1 MPGKVYG
8 HLYLPRL
15 FITLTAIRF
24 VYLDRAHAAA
34 ACFALFLVSSLLVR
48 SFVDPWLGIGWA
60 ALGIGAVLSPTK
72 WHLSPILAALV
83 FLLVLH
89 ALAIPGSL
97 FWGSGNWELTA
108 GVVIWMAPALLLYL
122 AGSRQVFAWLTPV
135 FLIHAFLVIYQGFTN
150 WHVSRNMVGNELHE
164 TLVREG
170 SAQGLANNPNIAA
183 GFLSIGI
190 IYVMTGRH
198 KWLAPPLV
206 MALLFTGSR
215 WALVVTAAVVLALLL
230 TRTISWK
237 AVVGAL
243 AGVVLAV
250 GLIGALTPFGY
261 TVAGYDSAGGA
272 FRAAER
278 HVNGRL
284 AIPHIPSFL
293 PSGVAEHPGL
303 HNVPLRIAVESG
315 VAAAILWVGVTGWAL
330 FMGWRGKVVTAVVGK
345 MNGVNPTSERPP
357 RTPLWPS
364 QWHRGGLRTLQ
375 PAWWLLLTLVLL
387 SMLDYYAWMGHLGGF
402 WWLLVG
408 LLAKT
413 NVTVPGIWS
422 HTTTRHHAG
431 PETDIPVGSGLSI
444 RPMNAVPRGLLG
456 KPSLRPRELNRREQ
470 SLRMAVTRMQRHDL
484 KFHRIEGLGNG

>member
-1 MPGKVYG
+1 VYG
-8 HLYLPRL
+8 SLYLPRL
-15 FITLTAIRF
+15 FVTLTAIR
-24 VYLDRAHAAA
+24 VAYLDRAHAAA

-48 SFVDPWLGIGWA
+48 SFADPWLGIGWA
-60 ALGIGAVLSPTK
+60 ALGIGAVLSPAQ
-72 WHLSPILAALV
+72 WRLSPILAALV

-122 AGSRQVFAWLTPV
+122 AGNRQVFAWLTPV

-150 WHVSRNMVGNELHE
+150 WYVIRNMVGDELRE

-170 SAQGLANNPNIAA
+170 VNQGLANNANIAG

-190 IYVMTGRH
+190 IYFMTGRH

-215 WALVVTAAVVLALLL
+215 WALMVTAAMVLALVLS
-230 TRTISWK
+230 RTISWK
-237 AVVGAL
+237 PVAGAL

-261 TVAGYDSAGGA
+261 AVAGYDSAGGA
-272 FRAAER
+272 LRAAER
-278 HVNGRL
+278 HVNSRL
-284 AIPHIPSFL
+284 AVPHIPSFL
-293 PSGVAEHPGL
+293 PGGVAEHPGL

-315 VAAAILWVGVTGWAL
+315 VVAAILWVGVTGWAL
-330 FMGWRGKVVTAVVGK
+330 FMGHRAKVTITGVGK
-345 MNGVNPTSERPP
+345 RNGVNPTSGRPL
-357 RTPLWPS
+357 RMPLWPS
-364 QWHRGGLRTLQ
+364 QGHQGDVGTLN

-408 LLAKT
+408 LLVK
-413 NVTVPGIWS
+413 P
-422 HTTTRHHAG
+422 
-431 PETDIPVGSGLSI
+431 
-444 RPMNAVPRGLLG
+444 
-456 KPSLRPRELNRREQ
+456 KPSC
-470 SLRMAVTRMQRHDL
+470 
-484 KFHRIEGLGNG
+484 